1 MFTAAQFTI
10 AKIWKQPKCPLTEEW
25 IKKMWYVY
33 TVKYY
38 SAIKTNKI
46 MPFAITWMQLEV
58 SQKEKDKY
66 HMISL
71 IYKIFLKYYTNE
83 PIYKTETDSQTQRTY
98 LWLPRQRGLGEE
110 WSEIGVRCK
119 LLYIK

>member
-1 MFTAAQFTI
+1 MLTAALFTI
-10 AKIWKQPKCPLTEEW
+10 AKIWKQPKCPSTEEW
-25 IKKMWYVY
+25 IKKMWYIY

-38 SAIKTNKI
+38 SAIKKNKI

-66 HMISL
+66 HIISL
-71 IYKIFLKYYTNE
+71 IYKTFLKYDINE

-110 WSEIGVRCK
+110 GSENLELGVS
-119 LLYIK
+119 YYT